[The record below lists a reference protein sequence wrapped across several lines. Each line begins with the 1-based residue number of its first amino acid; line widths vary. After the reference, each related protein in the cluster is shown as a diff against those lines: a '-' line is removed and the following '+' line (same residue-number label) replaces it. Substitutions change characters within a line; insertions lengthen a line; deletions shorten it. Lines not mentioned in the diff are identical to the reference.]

1 MIRTIL
7 LSVAFLAAS
16 GCTVVNTVT
25 VPALPGGSD
34 FFVTAGDIKEPHD
47 VLGAIQVTRSGVLL
61 LGNFDIIGTDLE
73 TGFKDVLIPEA
84 RAMGGDGV
92 VRVRYHM
99 TQYTPWARALGV
111 LFFFAPLPSSVTIT
125 GQVVKMK
132 AGASVTPAV
141 EPVASAAP

>member
-1 MIRTIL
+1 MTRTIL
-7 LSVAFLAAS
+7 LSLAVIAAS

-25 VPALPGGSD
+25 MPAEPGGKD

-47 VLGAIQVTRSGVLL
+47 VLGAIQVTRTGVLL

-84 RAMGGDGV
+84 KAMGGDGV

-99 TQYTPWARALGV
+99 TQYTPWARVLGV
-111 LFFFAPLPSSVTIT
+111 IFFFAPLPSSVIIT
-125 GQVVKMK
+125 GQVVKLR
-132 AGASVTPAV
+132 AGAAAPQVT
-141 EPVASAAP
+141 EPVAIAQ